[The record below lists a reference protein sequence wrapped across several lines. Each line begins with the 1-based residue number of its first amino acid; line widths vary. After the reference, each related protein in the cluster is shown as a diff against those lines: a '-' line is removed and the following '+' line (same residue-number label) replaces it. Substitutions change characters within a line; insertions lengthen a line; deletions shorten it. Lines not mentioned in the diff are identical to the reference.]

1 LLALEAI
8 HFVTIRTIRKEV
20 LRRLNT
26 MKMIK
31 ILGVVAAITLAG
43 STSAFAGGHEGGAE
57 IAGEGSCAY
66 VQENMFAGP
75 FNVCQEPVG
84 AESCATL
91 GETDD
96 NADAVHSEGACTTE
110 GLIGTCDLS
119 ATKLRYYD
127 GDAGGLEIGCG
138 FQGGEWVAA
147 E

>member
-1 LLALEAI
+1 
-8 HFVTIRTIRKEV
+8 
-20 LRRLNT
+20 

-43 STSAFAGGHEGGAE
+43 STSVLADSHEGGGE
-57 IAGEGSCAY
+57 VAGEGSCAY

-75 FNVCQEPVG
+75 FNVCQEPVD
-84 AESCATL
+84 AASCATL

-96 NADAVHSEGACTTE
+96 NADAVHSAGACTTE
-110 GLIGTCDLS
+110 GLIGTCDLGE
-119 ATKLRYYD
+119 TKLLYFD

-138 FQGGEWVAA
+138 FQGGEWVSA